1 MRDRNT
7 ETTPFTVLIINVGRG
22 VRRDSLGEV
31 SFFLGGE
38 WTGPGGT
45 KVVKA
50 TEAVGN
56 KAADLVMGVCGRNK
70 LKGREGSDP
79 AGRIHCHGTSIIYA
93 LFAKIFLEHYLNHVA
108 AAFAHTQPC

>member
-56 KAADLVMGVCGRNK
+56 VTK
-70 LKGREGSDP
+70 LKMNGMNRQGNVNT
-79 AGRIHCHGTSIIYA
+79 A
-93 LFAKIFLEHYLNHVA
+93 
-108 AAFAHTQPC
+108 